1 MMMMMMMTA
10 MMMIV
15 WFGSARFT
23 FFTLYTVNAFPG
35 GSSAAP
41 QPSCPLPHVIAR
53 RQGRCVGVCVC
64 VCVCLCL
71 CPFAHVISR
80 RQGECVSVFVFV
92 SVCFCVCVLLL
103 MSSL

>member
-1 MMMMMMMTA
+1 
-10 MMMIV
+10 
-15 WFGSARFT
+15 
-23 FFTLYTVNAFPG
+23 
-35 GSSAAP
+35 
-41 QPSCPLPHVIAR
+41 
-53 RQGRCVGVCVC
+53 
-64 VCVCLCL
+64 VCLCL